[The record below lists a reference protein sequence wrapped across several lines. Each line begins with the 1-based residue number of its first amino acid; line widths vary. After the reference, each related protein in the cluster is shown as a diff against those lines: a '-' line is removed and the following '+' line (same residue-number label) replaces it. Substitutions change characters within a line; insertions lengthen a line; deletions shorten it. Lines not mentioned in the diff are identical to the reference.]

1 MISRFYELVQTKTFI
16 IPEMDIHATV
26 KKQPVETEEM
36 FHGVTEIKKRLNK
49 GFKISDTYGKYP
61 ELLQTLTLKDLIFT
75 DIDVEFEDSDHSMY
89 IPPVDP
95 PLFNNFLFAPRTK
108 QRSLKTI

>member
-36 FHGVTEIKKRLNK
+36 FHGVTEIKK
-49 GFKISDTYGKYP
+49 KI
-61 ELLQTLTLKDLIFT
+61 E
-75 DIDVEFEDSDHSMY
+75 
-89 IPPVDP
+89 
-95 PLFNNFLFAPRTK
+95 
-108 QRSLKTI
+108 QRF